1 MAIDDIDIGDE
12 LLASWGAAVAN
23 FINARAALAAA
34 TGNIT
39 TTQTQVIGLTIP
51 ADSLEVGTT
60 YRLWAAGVATN
71 TSGADRALT
80 VRCRIGST
88 SLTGNIAGSRAPNI
102 KDGAAGEGF
111 EVAFTFTVRTAGAS
125 GKCLAASKTAGQSS
139 NPLNTPVWVNV
150 AVTADE
156 VDVDTTV
163 ANVLEI
169 TAITAHAN
177 ASVNFH
183 QATIERVT
191 P

>member
-1 MAIDDIDIGDE
+1 MAVDDIELGDE
-12 LLASWGAAVAN
+12 LLAAWGAAVAD
-23 FINARAALAAA
+23 FLNARAALAAA

-80 VRCRIGST
+80 LRCRIGT
-88 SLTGNIAGSRAPNI
+88 TTLTGNIAGSRAPNI

-111 EVAFTFTVRTAGAS
+111 EVEFKFTVRAIGAS
-125 GKCLAASKTAGQSS
+125 GTCLAASKTAGQSS

-150 AVTADE
+150 ETSTVA
-156 VDVDTTV
+156 VDTTV

-169 TAITAHAN
+169 TAVTAHAN

-183 QATIERVT
+183 QATIERLT